1 MSLNQHTPSADESHA
16 SILSI
21 DTEAVG
27 VRALCGE
34 AAGVAVALEY
44 TQERRC
50 SNRDLSSLRVS
61 FMSRVFQIIQHWTLR
76 TDL

>member
-1 MSLNQHTPSADESHA
+1 MLLNPRTPSADESHV

-34 AAGVAVALEY
+34 AAGLDVALKY
-44 TQERRC
+44 TQERCC
-50 SNRDLSSLRVS
+50 SDRDLSSPRAS
-61 FMSRVFQIIQHWTLR
+61 FISRTF
-76 TDL
+76 